1 MGSTPYVIEGEGNK
15 EKSYELFARLLKDR
29 IIFITGMIASNTAD
43 SVVAQLLFLESA
55 DPDKDINIYINSP
68 GGHIDAMY
76 AIYDTMNY
84 IKPEIAT
91 IGYGTCASAASFLL
105 AAGTKGKRYAL
116 KNSNIMIHELSSGTQ
131 GKYNDIKTEMKHLDA
146 LYGKMAKQYV
156 KMTGQSLKKVKEDM
170 ERDYHMS
177 ANEAKKYGIVDSVE
191 EKRV

>member
-29 IIFITGMIASNTAD
+29 IVFITGMITPSSAD
-43 SVVAQLLFLESA
+43 SVVAQLLFLESS
-55 DPDKDINIYINSP
+55 DSDKDINFYINSP

-84 IKPEIAT
+84 IKPDIAT

-116 KNSNIMIHELSSGTQ
+116 KNANIMIHELSSGAQ

-156 KMTGQSLKKVKEDM
+156 KMTGQPLKKIKDDM

-177 ANEAKKYGIVDSVE
+177 AVEAKKYGIVDSVA
-191 EKRV
+191 EKRA

>member
-29 IIFITGMIASNTAD
+29 IVFITGMITPSSAD

-55 DPDKDINIYINSP
+55 DPDKDINFYINSP

-84 IKPEIAT
+84 IKPDIAT

-116 KNSNIMIHELSSGTQ
+116 KNSNIMIHELSSGAQ

-156 KMTGQSLKKVKEDM
+156 KMTGQSLKKIKDDM

-177 ANEAKKYGIVDSVE
+177 AVEAKKYGIVDSVA
-191 EKRV
+191 EKRA